1 MDYTCDVCN
10 YATKSIIRYNRH
22 IISDKHVK
30 NAAVRDVHAHNDG
43 KQKQPSCTCGAV
55 EELRKTKQELNELHF
70 NNNGTFYELQIMMTE
85 IMLDNENKCP
95 IYKVNPYYYTDE
107 YKAQLRKQAT
117 DICKKKFDDELG
129 KEKSDKVFALYLSAN
144 EKNKSSLL
152 NHTTTS

>member
-30 NAAVRDVHAHNDG
+30 NVAVRHVHAHNDG
-43 KQKQPSCTCGAV
+43 KQKQPNCTCGAV

-70 NNNGTFYELQIMMTE
+70 NNNATFYELQITMTE
-85 IMLDNENKCP
+85 LMLDNENKSP
-95 IYKVNPYYYTDE
+95 IYRINPEHYTEE
-107 YKAQLRKQAT
+107 YKATLRKQAT

-129 KEKSDKVFALYLSAN
+129 KEKSDKVFALYLSAK

-152 NHTTTS
+152 NNTTTS